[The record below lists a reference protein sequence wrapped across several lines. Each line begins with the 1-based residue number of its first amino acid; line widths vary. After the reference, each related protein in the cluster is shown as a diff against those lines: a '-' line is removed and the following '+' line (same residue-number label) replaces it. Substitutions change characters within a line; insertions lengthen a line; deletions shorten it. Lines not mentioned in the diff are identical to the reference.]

1 MTRNCLTTGSE
12 ARGGGISSGGQQSF
26 LNGRGEGAGVRTGR
40 WVHAGCLESGVAA
53 RRLALPPQS
62 KGPDFG
68 LLRQRELVNGDG
80 ALWMAGERARGVRTG
95 RWVHAG
101 CLESGAP
108 ARRLALPPQSKGLV
122 LL

>member
-80 ALWMAGERARGVRTG
+80 ALWMAGERARGCALGGGCTPGVSKAVRPLG
-95 RWVHAG
+95 DSLCHHSPKA
-101 CLESGAP
+101 
-108 ARRLALPPQSKGLV
+108 
-122 LL
+122 